1 MQIAVLFN
9 ISWDYTGVCCVRT
22 HGMKMNKLII

>member
-9 ISWDYTGVCCVRT
+9 ISWNYTGMCFVRT